1 MDRLSISIACSDT
14 DRTRAIMDGRVPVEG
29 CRVTYV
35 PLEPAETFFRALK
48 HEEFDVAELSL
59 SSYLRTVDQGTSRY
73 VGIPAFVSRLFR
85 HSSLY
90 IRTDRGI
97 ARPEDLKGRV
107 IGVPEYQM
115 TAPVWMRAMLE
126 EEYGVRPG
134 DIRWRT
140 GGQEQPGRGERTAL
154 DGIPGVEIQAIA
166 SDKTLSQMLA
176 SGEIDGMMAA
186 RTPSCF
192 KRGAPHVGRLFPNY
206 HEVEQ
211 AYYKKTGLF
220 PIMHLVGIRKSLVRD
235 HPWLPASV
243 YKAFLEAKTMA
254 VERMRDVRFL
264 PVTLPWLEPYVAA
277 ASALM
282 GDDFW
287 PYGVAENRKALEA
300 ITRYAHAQG
309 LTHRRLDPEELFAES
324 VLELS
329 KV

>member
-1 MDRLSISIACSDT
+1 MDRLAITIACSDT
-14 DRTRAIMDGRVPVEG
+14 DRTRAIMDGRVAIEG

-35 PLEPAETFFRALK
+35 PLEPAETFFRALR
-48 HEEFDVAELSL
+48 HQEFDVAELSL
-59 SSYLRTVDQGTSRY
+59 SSYMRTVDQGNATY

-97 ARPEDLKGRV
+97 TAPQDLKGRV

-115 TAPVWMRAMLE
+115 TAPVWMRAMLD
-126 EEYGVRPG
+126 EEYGVAPSA
-134 DIRWRT
+134 IKWRT
-140 GGQEQPGRGERTAL
+140 GGQEQPGRGERTTL
-154 DGIPGVEIQAIA
+154 GSIPGVDMEPIA
-166 SDKTLSQMLA
+166 EGKTLSGMLA
-176 SGEIDGMMAA
+176 SGEIDGLMAA

-220 PIMHLVGIRKSLVRD
+220 PIMHLVGIRKTLARE

-243 YKAFLEAKTMA
+243 YKAFLEAKNIA
-254 VERMRDVRFL
+254 VERMRDVRIL

-277 ASALM
+277 ASELM
-282 GDDFW
+282 GGDFW
-287 PYGVAENRKALEA
+287 PYGVQENRRALEA
-300 ITRYAHAQG
+300 FTRYAHHQG
-309 LTHRRLDPEELFAES
+309 LTSRRLVPEELFAES